1 MRHIDFPAS
10 QPIEF
15 KQAWL
20 REMHWTYQ
28 ALLGNL
34 LATPDRDAEI
44 EACLQQLEEI
54 AEQEFYIQCLKP
66 IQ

>member
-1 MRHIDFPAS
+1 MRRIDFPES
-10 QPIEF
+10 EPIEF

-20 REMHWTYQ
+20 QEQHWTYQ

-54 AEQEFYIQCLKP
+54 AEQEFCIQCLKSM
-66 IQ
+66 Q